1 MDGADGGRHG
11 SLFMNYD
18 KVRYNK
24 TLPALKHGGYAATIV
39 LPGENAAEFQ
49 RLHGELIAELAP
61 NGALE
66 EDIVATMA
74 GLVWRKRHLGTLR
87 IAQLARSR
95 FEEISSDKFHELPPS
110 VVIKTMGHIDPAIKE
125 ETIRA
130 VEEQAQTELGDAYVL
145 AEIGTTASF
154 RQLVNELEVQE
165 QLDAMIDKC
174 LKRLLFLRGVKS
186 LAPASSPKKPARIA
200 APAITP

>member
-1 MDGADGGRHG
+1 
-11 SLFMNYD
+11 MNYD

-125 ETIRA
+125 KTIRA

-186 LAPASSPKKPARIA
+186 LAPASSPARIA